1 MACKRIMES
10 NRGAL
15 TRRRKVIIKTE
26 EMVKQTISV
35 KEIRDNISSIEQ
47 EQDAMKMEQKRI
59 NYF

>member
-1 MACKRIMES
+1 MES

-26 EMVKQTISV
+26 EMVKQTITV